1 MNQRSAVVSTI
12 ISVLSERGVSYEM
25 NGELSISE
33 VLTESDRSKIISI
46 ICSGFKAGNIEMSTE
61 ARGKYAADAELKK
74 YVVGLVNNWI
84 RKAPEFNS
92 GNTYQAKNPGSRTG
106 SSDPKLKALKTLL
119 STVSEDQKSAVQDAI
134 DARLEELKPKITI
147 DTDLLPEHLRHLV

>member
-1 MNQRSAVVSTI
+1 
-12 ISVLSERGVSYEM
+12 
-25 NGELSISE
+25 
-33 VLTESDRSKIISI
+33 
-46 ICSGFKAGNIEMSTE
+46 MSTE
-61 ARGKYAADAELKK
+61 ARQKYAADAELKK

-119 STVSEDQKSAVQDAI
+119 STVSEDQKSAVQAAI